1 MFSHFETDV
10 GWAWSRRRESD
21 GTTPVRYYSRVYIVT
36 GNKRRKGLHEF
47 YMLERKAKP
56 QTYAGLMLLY
66 RLSICVLELVADL
79 VGRTISETFSVREW
93 RMEGER
99 GESPHAMW
107 CR

>member
-21 GTTPVRYYSRVYIVT
+21 GTTPSVRYYSRVYIVT

-47 YMLERKAKP
+47 
-56 QTYAGLMLLY
+56 Y